1 MVFADRVDA
10 GQQLA
15 PLVNHLR
22 GPDLVVLGLPRGGVA
37 VAFEVAQAL
46 DAPLDVIVVR
56 KLGVPDQPELG
67 MGAIGDDGVRIVNPE
82 VLRIAD
88 VSDDDLASVEARE
101 RAALVKR
108 STSLRRDRPAA
119 ALTGR
124 TALVVDDGVATGS
137 TAKAACQVARARGAA
152 RVVLAVPVAAA
163 DSVAALGADA
173 DEVISVLTPTWLS
186 SIGQWYDDFSATTDE
201 EVHDLLARAVK

>member
-1 MVFADRVDA
+1 
-10 GQQLA
+10 
-15 PLVNHLR
+15 
-22 GPDLVVLGLPRGGVA
+22 
-37 VAFEVAQAL
+37 
-46 DAPLDVIVVR
+46 
-56 KLGVPDQPELG
+56 

-82 VLRIAD
+82 VVGIVG
-88 VSDDDLASVEARE
+88 VSNDDLASVEARE
-101 RAALVKR
+101 RAALVQR

-124 TALVVDDGVATGS
+124 TALIVDDGVATGS

-163 DSVAALGADA
+163 DSVATLGADA

-186 SIGQWYDDFSATTDE
+186 SIGEWYDDFSATTDE